1 MEKGETME
9 DFSKDEWEQEE
20 RRLEYT
26 KNYMNVVLQEAQINQ
41 GTLQENVRE
50 SISNEEALDS
60 SLSYINYLTNSKF
73 LQLAT
78 TELNILKR
86 ILDAPYFARIDYQMK
101 GKSHKDVYYLG
112 KTSLYEKDTQKPII
126 VDWRS
131 PIANVYYDGRL
142 GEVAYE
148 VNEETIEG
156 YLSLKRQFKIEKG
169 KLNHYQDIDLT
180 TTDELLQQSLAGKA
194 DQRLSEIISTIQA
207 EQNEIIRADL
217 NRPIIVQGAAGSG
230 KTTIAL
236 HRISYFIYNYARY
249 FQPEQLMIIAPNNM
263 FIGYIAEALPDL
275 GVEKIRQTTFL
286 DYVLLCI
293 GKKMKVIQS
302 NKKLLTFINHENKQ
316 EELVK
321 WLSRYKGSLAYK
333 KVMDKYLMDI
343 CNEMSPKEDFR
354 VEKFPLYGAKKLER
368 LFKKE
373 YDYLPLIK
381 RKEKIKG
388 ILQADLKRKKK
399 IILIKLEEKYEE
411 ALDRALRIKEDDK
424 RKEKVVYFLD
434 TKEERLANVKKEA
447 STAVRKYMKTMQTT
461 DLYGYYARLFEDK
474 KLLRKYTEDSLTE
487 KQLNYMIAFQRKI
500 LKQKKVEMEDL
511 GALFYLQ
518 YKIFGIDKEYR
529 AKNIVIDE
537 VQDYSEFQ
545 LYALKAGLETDMFT
559 LVGDLAQGIHSY
571 RGLQNW
577 QTLQQII
584 FPRANYMTLQKS
596 YRTTIEIMFL
606 ANEILHLL
614 DEDLPKVKPVVRHG
628 EKPTVHLYDQ
638 KQALVDKMIELADGL
653 HGEGFHSIAII
664 GKTEE
669 ECKAIFKEMQKRKV
683 PNVQF
688 LQENEELE
696 KNYLI
701 IVPSYLSKGLEFDA
715 VFLFTLNE
723 VFTQEEIDLKLLYVA
738 MTRPMHRLH
747 LFTREKTALLLD
759 KANESHFTVEIAKKK
774 KSGGKHE

>member
-1 MEKGETME
+1 MEKGKNME
-9 DFSKDEWEQEE
+9 DYSLDELQQEKS
-20 RRLEYT
+20 RLEYT
-26 KNYMNVVLQEAQINQ
+26 KNYMNVVLKEAQINQ
-41 GTLQENVRE
+41 GALQENVKDA
-50 SISNEEALDS
+50 ISNEEALDS

-101 GKSHKDVYYLG
+101 GKSQKDVYYLG

-156 YLSLKRQFKIEKG
+156 YLSLKRQFKIEQG
-169 KLNHYQDIDLT
+169 ILLHFQDIDLT

-194 DQRLSEIISTIQA
+194 DQRLTEIISTIQA

-275 GVEKIRQTTFL
+275 GVEKIRQTTYL

-293 GKKMKVIQS
+293 GKKMNVIQS
-302 NKKLLTFINHENKQ
+302 NKKLLSFINHENKQ
-316 EELVK
+316 EDMIK

-333 KVMDKYLMDI
+333 KVMDYFLIDI

-373 YDYLPLIK
+373 YDYLPLMK

-399 IILIKLEEKYEE
+399 VILSKLEDKYEE

-447 STAVRKYMKTMQTT
+447 STAVRKYMKTMETN

-474 KLLRKYTEDSLTE
+474 ELLRKYTGGELSE
-487 KQLNYMIAFQRKI
+487 KQLDYMIAFQKRI
-500 LKQKKVEMEDL
+500 LKQRKVETEDL

-577 QTLQQII
+577 KTLKEIV

-614 DEDLPKVKPVVRHG
+614 DQELPKVKPVVRHG
-628 EKPTVHLYDQ
+628 EKPTVHMYDEQ
-638 KQALVDKMIELADGL
+638 QALVDKMLQLADGL
-653 HGEGFHSIAII
+653 RDEGFHSIAII

-669 ECKAIFKEMQKRKV
+669 ECKIIFKEMQKRKI

-688 LQENEELE
+688 LQENEGLE
-696 KNYLI
+696 KNHLI

-715 VFLFTLNE
+715 VFLFTVNE
-723 VFTQEEIDLKLLYVA
+723 SFKQEEIDLKLLYVA

-747 LFTREKTALLLD
+747 LFTREISALLLD
-759 KANESHFTVEIAKKK
+759 KVDELQYIWQEK
-774 KSGGKHE
+774 

>member
-20 RRLEYT
+20 SRLEYT
-26 KNYMNVVLQEAQINQ
+26 KNYMNIVLQEAQINQ

-78 TELNILKR
+78 TELTILKR

-169 KLNHYQDIDLT
+169 KLLHYQDIDLT

-399 IILIKLEEKYEE
+399 IILSKLEEKYEE

-424 RKEKVVYFLD
+424 RKERVVYFLD

-577 QTLQQII
+577 QTLQQTI

-628 EKPTVHLYDQ
+628 EKPTVHLYDP
-638 KQALVDKMIELADGL
+638 KQVLVDKMIELADGL

-759 KANESHFTVEIAKKK
+759 KADESHFTVEIAK
-774 KSGGKHE
+774 

>member
-1 MEKGETME
+1 ME
-9 DFSKDEWEQEE
+9 DYSLDELEQEK

-26 KNYMNVVLQEAQINQ
+26 KNYMNVVLKEAQISQ
-41 GTLQENVRE
+41 GALQENVRDA
-50 SISNEEALDS
+50 ISNEEALDS

-101 GKSHKDVYYLG
+101 GKSQKDVYYLG
-112 KTSLYEKDTQKPII
+112 KTSLFEKDTQKPII

-169 KLNHYQDIDLT
+169 NLLHYQDIDLT

-194 DQRLSEIISTIQA
+194 DQRLTEIISTIQA

-275 GVEKIRQTTFL
+275 GVEKIRQTTYL

-302 NKKLLTFINHENKQ
+302 NKKLLSFINHGNKQ
-316 EELVK
+316 EEMVK

-333 KVMDKYLMDI
+333 KVMDNYLIDI
-343 CNEMSPKEDFR
+343 CEEMSPKEDFR

-368 LFKKE
+368 LFKQE
-373 YDYLPLIK
+373 YDYLPLMK

-399 IILIKLEEKYEE
+399 IILTKLEDKYEE
-411 ALDRALRIKEDDK
+411 ALDRALRIKEDEK
-424 RKEKVVYFLD
+424 RKERVVHFLD
-434 TKEERLANVKKEA
+434 TKEERLATVKKEA
-447 STAVRKYMKTMQTT
+447 STAVRKYMKTMQAN

-474 KLLRKYTEDSLTE
+474 ELLRKYTEDSLTE
-487 KQLNYMIAFQRKI
+487 KQLDYMIAFQQRI
-500 LKQKKVEMEDL
+500 LKQKKVEIEDL

-577 QTLQQII
+577 QSLRQTV

-606 ANEILHLL
+606 ANGILHLL
-614 DEDLPKVKPVVRHG
+614 HEDLPKVKPVVRHG
-628 EKPTVHLYDQ
+628 EKPTVHLYEQ
-638 KQALVDKMIELADGL
+638 KQALVDRMIELANGL
-653 HGEGFHSIAII
+653 QEEGFHSIAII

-669 ECKAIFKEMQKRKV
+669 ECKVIFKEMQKRKI

-688 LQENEELE
+688 LQENEDLE
-696 KNYLI
+696 KNYVI

-723 VFTQEEIDLKLLYVA
+723 SFTQEEIDLKLLYVA

-747 LFTREKTALLLD
+747 LFTREKGALLLD
-759 KANESHFTVEIAKKK
+759 KVDESHYTLEIEKEELN
-774 KSGGKHE
+774 GEKHE

>member
-1 MEKGETME
+1 MEKGKNME
-9 DFSKDEWEQEE
+9 DYSLDELQQEKS
-20 RRLEYT
+20 RLEYT
-26 KNYMNVVLQEAQINQ
+26 KNYMNVVLKEAQINQ
-41 GTLQENVRE
+41 GALQENVKDA
-50 SISNEEALDS
+50 ISNEEALDS

-101 GKSHKDVYYLG
+101 GKSQKDVYYLG

-156 YLSLKRQFKIEKG
+156 YLSLKRQFKIEQG
-169 KLNHYQDIDLT
+169 ILLHFQDIDLT

-194 DQRLSEIISTIQA
+194 DQRLTEIISTIQA

-275 GVEKIRQTTFL
+275 GVEKIRQTTYL

-302 NKKLLTFINHENKQ
+302 NKKLLSFINHENKQ
-316 EELVK
+316 EDMIK

-333 KVMDKYLMDI
+333 KVMDYFLIDI

-373 YDYLPLIK
+373 YDYLPLMK

-399 IILIKLEEKYEE
+399 VILSKLEDKYEE

-447 STAVRKYMKTMQTT
+447 STAVRKYMKTMETN

-474 KLLRKYTEDSLTE
+474 ELLRKYTGGELSE
-487 KQLNYMIAFQRKI
+487 KQLDYMIAFQKRI
-500 LKQKKVEMEDL
+500 LKQRKVETEDL

-577 QTLQQII
+577 KTLKEIV

-614 DEDLPKVKPVVRHG
+614 DQELPKVKPVVRHG
-628 EKPTVHLYDQ
+628 EKPTVHMYDEQ
-638 KQALVDKMIELADGL
+638 QALVDKMLQLADGL
-653 HGEGFHSIAII
+653 RDEGFHSIAII

-669 ECKAIFKEMQKRKV
+669 ECKIIFKEMQKRKI

-688 LQENEELE
+688 LQENEGLE
-696 KNYLI
+696 KNHLI

-715 VFLFTLNE
+715 VFLFTVNE
-723 VFTQEEIDLKLLYVA
+723 SFKQEEIDLKLLYVA

-747 LFTREKTALLLD
+747 LFTREISALLLD
-759 KANESHFTVEIAKKK
+759 KVDELQYIWQEK
-774 KSGGKHE
+774 

>member
-236 HRISYFIYNYARY
+236 HRIPYFI
-249 FQPEQLMIIAPNNM
+249 
-263 FIGYIAEALPDL
+263 
-275 GVEKIRQTTFL
+275 
-286 DYVLLCI
+286 
-293 GKKMKVIQS
+293 S
-302 NKKLLTFINHENKQ
+302 
-316 EELVK
+316 
-321 WLSRYKGSLAYK
+321 
-333 KVMDKYLMDI
+333 
-343 CNEMSPKEDFR
+343 
-354 VEKFPLYGAKKLER
+354 
-368 LFKKE
+368 
-373 YDYLPLIK
+373 
-381 RKEKIKG
+381 
-388 ILQADLKRKKK
+388 
-399 IILIKLEEKYEE
+399 
-411 ALDRALRIKEDDK
+411 
-424 RKEKVVYFLD
+424 
-434 TKEERLANVKKEA
+434 
-447 STAVRKYMKTMQTT
+447 
-461 DLYGYYARLFEDK
+461 
-474 KLLRKYTEDSLTE
+474 
-487 KQLNYMIAFQRKI
+487 
-500 LKQKKVEMEDL
+500 
-511 GALFYLQ
+511 
-518 YKIFGIDKEYR
+518 
-529 AKNIVIDE
+529 
-537 VQDYSEFQ
+537 
-545 LYALKAGLETDMFT
+545 
-559 LVGDLAQGIHSY
+559 
-571 RGLQNW
+571 
-577 QTLQQII
+577 
-584 FPRANYMTLQKS
+584 
-596 YRTTIEIMFL
+596 
-606 ANEILHLL
+606 
-614 DEDLPKVKPVVRHG
+614 
-628 EKPTVHLYDQ
+628 
-638 KQALVDKMIELADGL
+638 
-653 HGEGFHSIAII
+653 
-664 GKTEE
+664 
-669 ECKAIFKEMQKRKV
+669 
-683 PNVQF
+683 
-688 LQENEELE
+688 
-696 KNYLI
+696 
-701 IVPSYLSKGLEFDA
+701 
-715 VFLFTLNE
+715 
-723 VFTQEEIDLKLLYVA
+723 
-738 MTRPMHRLH
+738 
-747 LFTREKTALLLD
+747 
-759 KANESHFTVEIAKKK
+759 
-774 KSGGKHE
+774 

>member
-249 FQPEQLMIIAPNNM
+249 FQPEQLMSIAPNNM

-759 KANESHFTVEIAKKK
+759 KANESHFTVEIAK
-774 KSGGKHE
+774 